1 MSKRFRIR
9 FYGRV
14 QGVGFRYTAYHTA
27 QSLNLTGWVEN
38 EFDGTVLCEVQGERA
53 AVDEFL
59 GRLTNARYI
68 RIDDMDI
75 KELGLINSERGFEIL
90 A

>member
-1 MSKRFRIR
+1 MSRFRIR
-9 FYGRV
+9 FFGRV

-53 AVDEFL
+53 VIDEFL
-59 GRLTNARYI
+59 KRLNNARYI
-68 RIDDMDI
+68 RIDDTEI
-75 KELGLINSERGFEIL
+75 KELPLIDSERGFEIL

>member
-1 MSKRFRIR
+1 M
-9 FYGRV
+9 
-14 QGVGFRYTAYHTA
+14 GFRYTAYHTA

-59 GRLTNARYI
+59 GRLNNARYI

-75 KELGLINSERGFEIL
+75 KEMELIDSERGFEIL

>member
-59 GRLTNARYI
+59 GRLNNARYI

-75 KELGLINSERGFEIL
+75 KEMELIDSERGFEIL